1 MGWKRISASNY
12 FLEEDVKHSRQK
24 RQIFSWESRPS
35 TWDHSDA
42 SRTARTRPSIT
53 ICEGRGGTTELQ
65 KGADEIRLGG
75 CSWRENW
82 ALDRAAP
89 TTLYVFV
96 SCASWFVNWSNSWGT
111 LLHHRSNKASLSAQI
126 PEHKVKWK
134 HLFISLTD
142 LRMST
147 KESWFFNNY

>member
-1 MGWKRISASNY
+1 MGWKRTSASNY
-12 FLEEDVKHSRQK
+12 FSEVDVKHSRQK

-65 KGADEIRLGG
+65 KGADENRLGG

-82 ALDRAAP
+82 ALNRA
-89 TTLYVFV
+89 VFV
-96 SCASWFVNWSNSWGT
+96 SCASWCVNWSNSRGT
-111 LLHHRSNKASLSAQI
+111 LLQHRSNKASLSAQI
-126 PEHKVKWK
+126 PGDEEKRK

-147 KESWFFNNY
+147 KDSWFFNNY